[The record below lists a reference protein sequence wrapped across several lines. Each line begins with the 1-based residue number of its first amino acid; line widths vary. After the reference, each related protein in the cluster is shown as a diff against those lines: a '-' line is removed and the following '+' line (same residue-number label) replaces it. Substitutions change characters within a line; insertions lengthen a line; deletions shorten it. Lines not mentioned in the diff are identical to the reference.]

1 MALTGK
7 QTLFVEE
14 YLRTFNATQA
24 ALAAGYSPK
33 TARSIGAENLTKPD
47 IAQAVKERLSESA
60 MSADEVL
67 MRQAEIARSDIGE
80 FLEQAEDGE
89 VSVRLTDPKTKAP
102 KRTHLIK
109 RITQRKVVRTVKDMT
124 ETEITL
130 TLELHDAQAAQV
142 QLGKHHKLWTDR
154 IEEKVEVEIKN
165 VNDITERLASR
176 IASLATRIG
185 APTITGGDSTK

>member
-1 MALTGK
+1 
-7 QTLFVEE
+7 
-14 YLRTFNATQA
+14 
-24 ALAAGYSPK
+24 
-33 TARSIGAENLTKPD
+33 
-47 IAQAVKERLSESA
+47 

-89 VSVRLTDPKTKAP
+89 VSVRLTDAKTNERKQ
-102 KRTHLIK
+102 THLIK

-142 QLGKHHKLWTDR
+142 QLFKTSDGEYR
-154 IEEKVEVEIKN
+154 IGLLSSGDSYEGGINRN
-165 VNDITERLASR
+165 VTKGELDQAERLAAR
-176 IASLATRIG
+176 IHEIG
-185 APTITGGDSTK
+185 GGDAVQARADATIQEIQARRKAIEMLDRVGIPQPDRRVEIEVIGTK